1 MINYKLYSL
10 GGIKMET
17 RKKSNHVFAASGLS
31 LLWMIILVLL
41 NLSVLAQVQDPDYAF
56 KQNERLG
63 RGGNIGN
70 ILYKWDNWDKEL
82 EIEEMETMKK
92 AGLVGI
98 RINTRPFLHMNK
110 DPEYT
115 FSWSEANGYSEDS
128 LYAKKPP
135 YYISNAFFER
145 LDWTVHEALKRG
157 FTVIIDNHQYRVMGK
172 DPMALREMFI
182 ASWEQ
187 LADHYKDYP
196 DNVYFGL
203 LNEPNNNLTPYLW
216 NYFLMDV
223 YPIVRRSN
231 PDRTLVIGP
240 GNWNG
245 FSGLEELKLPEEDR
259 NIIVEVHYYSPH
271 KFTHQGVNGNPD
283 GVTWS
288 GTPEEKQAVEEDFR
302 KAAEWGKQHNRPLF
316 LGEFG
321 VINKADQESAVKWLK
336 FVVEQMEEYH
346 MSWSMWDLMG
356 SGMGVYDE
364 ENRTWIMPRKN
375 AILPPGN

>member
-1 MINYKLYSL
+1 MEIKVNFYQSL
-10 GGIKMET
+10 PV
-17 RKKSNHVFAASGLS
+17 NGLFQF
-31 LLWMIILVLL
+31 I
-41 NLSVLAQVQDPDYAF
+41 LSVLIFINTPSLCQINDPDYAF

-70 ILYKWDNWDKEL
+70 ILYKWDDWDKNR
-82 EIEEMETMKK
+82 EIEEMDIMKE
-92 AGLVGI
+92 AGLTGM

-128 LYAKKPP
+128 LYAKRPP
-135 YYISNAFFER
+135 YFISNAFFER
-145 LDWTVHEALKRG
+145 LDWTVKEALERE

-182 ASWEQ
+182 ASWKQ
-187 LADHYKDYP
+187 LAEHYQDYP
-196 DNVYFGL
+196 DNVFFGL

-223 YPIVRRSN
+223 YPIVRKSN

-245 FSGLEELKLPEEDR
+245 FSALDVLKLPEDDR

-271 KFTHQGVNGNPD
+271 KFTHQGVNGNPT
-283 GVTWS
+283 GVTWR
-288 GTPEEKQAVEEDFR
+288 GTLEEKKAVEEDFK
-302 KAAEWGKQHNRPLF
+302 KADDWGKQHDRPLF

-321 VINKADQESAVKWLK
+321 VIKTADQDSAVKWLK
-336 FVVEQMEEYH
+336 FVVEQMGKYN
-346 MSWSMWDLMG
+346 MSWSMWNLMG
-356 SGMGVYDE
+356 SNMGIYDE
-364 ENRTWIMPRKN
+364 KNRSWIKHRKD
-375 AILPPGN
+375 AILPP